1 MWKKIQFIYWIT
13 QLIPAV
19 LFLPW
24 LFPIFASAQS
34 IPPTVANM
42 TPGTWLRVPNSN
54 LSAVNPCPANNCSY
68 SSVTGVS
75 AVMDAWSGGTFD
87 STRNRLIIWGGGH
100 NDYAGNEV
108 YAFDLATLS
117 WSRLTN
123 PSTPNTNNSGTYGDG
138 TPSSRHTYATV
149 AYLPNVDRMFNA
161 GGAIYQSGNGNNM
174 TWFFNF
180 SNNTWQRRTDAPSPS
195 NGECCGHAAAYD
207 PVTGHVFRSHG
218 GGLSEYDPNNN
229 TWTNHGGSSPSLYI
243 NAAIAPADRL
253 MVAVGGGSYGV
264 AGTYYWRLNPLSG
277 ALNKASTSGDK
288 TVELGAAP
296 GFAWSSSANVFVGWN
311 GGSAVYTLD
320 PKTWVWTK
328 IDPAVANTVIP
339 TAPNSRGTYGR
350 FQYVPAMNVFVL
362 VNRVNEDVYIYKPA
376 FGGSASPSPTPTVQI
391 TASPSSLTSGSSST
405 LTWTSTNAS
414 SCTASG
420 AWSGTK
426 AISGSQSAGALT
438 ANSTF
443 TLTCTGTAGSASQ
456 SAVVTI
462 AAAPVMPTIQLTA
475 SPASITSGSSS
486 TLTWSS
492 TNASSC
498 SASGGWSGAK
508 STSGSQSTGNLT
520 ANATFI
526 LTCTGAA
533 GSASQ
538 SAIVSVTTPTTPA
551 PPAPPLGS
559 IPAFPGAE
567 GFGTETP
574 GGRGGKVYVVTTLN
588 WSGPGSLGEALLA
601 TGPRIIVF
609 RVSGVINVPDGVEL
623 TEANSYVTVAGQTSP
638 GGITL
643 TGSPGYFIGNYQ
655 TNFHD
660 AVFRFIRFRGR
671 GNYDNIQ
678 FNGAHHLVFDHVDFS
693 GGMDESFDITHG
705 RDVTIQWS
713 TITNSDSSDQNYG
726 SLIAYNPTANFSIHH
741 NFYAHHA
748 NRCAP
753 HFHWSGG
760 VPSTGAIVDF
770 RNNVVYNC
778 AFDAIM
784 WTNDASSSAEGSGIK
799 FNLIGNYF
807 KAGPNTPSAAYDYRL
822 PAGSQRYESNTIYQG
837 GSLKNLGNLSSP
849 VPVPLVT
856 TQSAAEAFNLVL
868 DRAGAF
874 PRDPM
879 NTRTV
884 AETRNGTGSLGKIND
899 AFLTSAPTPP
909 VDSDLDGMPDSWES
923 ARGLNPFDPSDAA
936 RDRDGDGYTNIEE
949 YINELA
955 ASLNPGSPT
964 PPPQPSFD
972 FTVSNGGNKSVAQ
985 GSSVPNTITTSLIAG
1000 TTQSVSF
1007 STSGLPTGT
1016 TYTYSPSSCN
1026 PNCSTA
1032 FTIAAGTSTPTGT
1045 YPITVT
1051 AAGGGLT
1058 KTTSFNLTV
1067 TSSTTPPPTS
1077 TVLQVGPTRQYTTII
1092 SAVTAAQD
1100 GYTIEIDADVYSSQT
1115 LTISKNNLTLRGIGG
1130 YAYLKWGTGDYLTNT
1145 STISN
1150 GKGIMIIQGNNIT
1163 IENFEFSGAK
1173 VVDENGAGIR
1183 YEGGNLTIRKS
1194 YFHDNENGILGEG
1207 GLSDTL
1213 LIESSVFERNGY
1225 CPSLCAHNIY
1235 IGTMGKLI
1243 FRYNKSIDAREGHPL
1258 KSRAQINEIIS
1269 NYLSTK
1275 NSDGSYEADFPN
1287 GGTVYF
1293 IGNIV
1298 EQGANTGNSS
1308 MLAYGEE
1315 GSTNPNPALYI
1326 VNNTFYNQRGSGTFL
1341 SVSGSPTLAV
1351 KNNIF
1356 AGGGS
1361 FGVNADA
1368 SNKTL
1373 TASSFINVSSSD
1385 YHLAAGSP
1393 AIDAGVNPGTAGSYN
1408 LAPQSEYVEPA
1419 GRKVRVTSGSAIDVG
1434 AHEFG
1439 SSPSSSPAAPTG
1451 LSLK

>member
-13 QLIPAV
+13 QLISAV

-75 AVMDAWSGGTFD
+75 AVIDAWSGGTFD

-138 TPSSRHTYATV
+138 TPSSRHTYGAV

-195 NGECCGHAAAYD
+195 NGECCGYAAAYD

-311 GGSAVYTLD
+311 GGTALYTLD

-328 IDPAVANTVIP
+328 IDPAAANTVIP

-391 TASPSSLTSGSSST
+391 TASPSSLTAGSSST
-405 LTWTSTNAS
+405 LTWSSTHAS

-426 AISGSQSAGALT
+426 ATSGSQSAGALT

-462 AAAPVMPTIQLTA
+462 AATSAMPTVQLVA
-475 SPASITSGSSS
+475 NPASITSGSSS
-486 TLTWSS
+486 TLMWSS

-559 IPAFPGAE
+559 IPTFPGAE

-588 WSGPGSLGEALLA
+588 WSGPGSLGQALLA
-601 TGPRIIVF
+601 TEPRIIVF

-623 TEANSYVTVAGQTSP
+623 TGANSYVTVAGQTSP

-643 TGSPGYFIGNYQ
+643 TGYPGYFIGNYQ
-655 TNFHD
+655 TDFHD

-693 GGMDESFDITHG
+693 GATDESFDITHAH
-705 RDVTIQWS
+705 DVTVQWS
-713 TITNSDSSDQNYG
+713 TITNSDSSGQNYG
-726 SLIAYNPTANFSIHH
+726 SLIAYNPTANFSLHH
-741 NFYAHHA
+741 NFYAHHV

-753 HFHWSGG
+753 HFHWGGG
-760 VPSTGAIVDF
+760 VPASGATIDF

-778 AFDAIM
+778 AFDAVI
-784 WTNDASSSAEGSGIK
+784 WSNDADSSAEGNRVK

-807 KAGPNTPSAAYDYRL
+807 KAGPNTPLAAYDYRM

-837 GSLKNLGNLSSP
+837 GSLRNVGNLSSQVS
-849 VPVPLVT
+849 VPAVT
-856 TQSAAEAFNLVL
+856 TQSAAQAFDLVL
-868 DRAGAF
+868 NNAGAF

-884 AETRNGTGSLGKIND
+884 AEARNGSGSLGKIND
-899 AFLTSAPTPP
+899 AFLTSALTPP
-909 VDSDLDGMPDSWES
+909 VDTDLDGMPDSWES
-923 ARGLNPFDPSDAA
+923 ARGLNPFNPSDATL
-936 RDRDGDGYTNIEE
+936 DRNDDGYTNIEE

-955 ASLNPGSPT
+955 DSLIPGAQPPPPPT
-964 PPPQPSFD
+964 PP
-972 FTVSNGGNKSVAQ
+972 
-985 GSSVPNTITTSLIAG
+985 
-1000 TTQSVSF
+1000 
-1007 STSGLPTGT
+1007 TSG
-1016 TYTYSPSSCN
+1016 
-1026 PNCSTA
+1026 
-1032 FTIAAGTSTPTGT
+1032 
-1045 YPITVT
+1045 
-1051 AAGGGLT
+1051 
-1058 KTTSFNLTV
+1058 
-1067 TSSTTPPPTS
+1067 
-1077 TVLQVGPTRQYTTII
+1077 VLQVGPTRQYTTIS
-1092 SAVTAAQD
+1092 SAVNAAQD
-1100 GYTIEIDADVYSSQT
+1100 GHTIELDAGVYDNQT
-1115 LTISKNNLTLRGIGG
+1115 ITISKNNLTLRGVGG
-1130 YAYLKWGTGDYLTNT
+1130 YAHLKWGTGNYLTNT
-1145 STISN
+1145 ANISN
-1150 GKGIMIIQGNNIT
+1150 GKGILVIQGNNIT
-1163 IENFEFSGAK
+1163 IENLEFSGAK
-1173 VVDENGAGIR
+1173 VVDENAAGVR

-1194 YFHDNENGILGEG
+1194 YFHNNENGILGEA
-1207 GLSDTL
+1207 GLSNTL
-1213 LIESSVFERNGY
+1213 LIENSIFERNGY
-1225 CPSLCAHNIY
+1225 CPTLCAHNVY
-1235 IGTMGKLI
+1235 IGQMGKLI
-1243 FRYNKSIDAREGHPL
+1243 FRYNKSIDAREGHTL
-1258 KSRAQINEIIS
+1258 KSRAQVNEIIS
-1269 NYLSTK
+1269 NYFSTK

-1293 IGNIV
+1293 IANIV
-1298 EQGANTGNSS
+1298 EQGTNTGNPIV
-1308 MLAYGEE
+1308 LAYGEE
-1315 GSTNPNPALYI
+1315 GSSNPNPALYV
-1326 VNNTFYNQRGSGTFL
+1326 VNNTFYNSRGSGTFV
-1341 SVSGSPTLAV
+1341 SVSGSPTLSV

-1361 FGVNADA
+1361 IGITADA
-1368 SNKTL
+1368 SNKAL
-1373 TASSFINVSSSD
+1373 TASSFINVSTSD
-1385 YHLAAGSP
+1385 YHLASGSP
-1393 AIDAGVNPGTAGSYN
+1393 AINAGVNPGTAGTYN
-1408 LAPQSEYVEPA
+1408 LTPQLEYVEPA
-1419 GRKVRVTSGSAIDVG
+1419 GNQPRVTTGIAIDAG
-1434 AHEFG
+1434 AYEFG
-1439 SSPSSSPAAPTG
+1439 SSASVTAPAAPSNLT
-1451 LSLK
+1451 LQ